1 MASFAD
7 IAPAAEPEAAPTP
20 PTKLLLKSR
29 AGLELLNGP
38 PSNPGDADLSSSLNA
53 DASFPRTSADMTE
66 WSKDGSLL
74 AVATAAGFSVRSGD
88 TGAVVFESAV
98 PVKAMHFSPRGR
110 YLLTWQ
116 NPRKAV
122 EGEGR
127 APGNL
132 VVWEIATGAEVLRLT
147 QKLLRWAH
155 WPSLQWSDDE
165 VVAMRAT
172 SDEIQVCNLLC
183 SVQYLHSVSSKLR
196 TQSFAAAANTRGT
209 PRPLHKLCDARTQPS
224 SGP

>member
-7 IAPAAEPEAAPTP
+7 SAPAAEAEVAPTP

-38 PSNPGDADLSSSLNA
+38 PSNPGDADLSSSLTT
-53 DASFPRTSADMTE
+53 DASFPRTSAEMTE
-66 WSKDGSLL
+66 WSRDGALL
-74 AVATAAGFSVRSGD
+74 AVATSAGFTVCSGEN
-88 TGAVVFESAV
+88 GAVVFESSV

-165 VVAMRAT
+165 AVAMRAS
-172 SDEIQVCNLLC
+172 SDEIQVSIYC
-183 SVQYLHSVSSKLR
+183 SSAQQVFAFEISNAHSV
-196 TQSFAAAANTRGT
+196 F
-209 PRPLHKLCDARTQPS
+209 C
-224 SGP
+224 SGC

>member
-7 IAPAAEPEAAPTP
+7 STPAAEPEAAPTP

-29 AGLELLNGP
+29 AGLELLDGP
-38 PSNPGDADLSSSLNA
+38 PSNPGDADLSASLTA
-53 DASFPRTSADMTE
+53 DTSFPRTSADMTE
-66 WSKDGSLL
+66 WSEDGALL
-74 AVATAAGFSVRSGD
+74 AIATTAGFSVRSGD

-132 VVWEIATGAEVLRLT
+132 VAWEIATGAEVLRLT

-165 VVAMRAT
+165 AVAMRAT
-172 SDEIQVCNLLC
+172 SDEIQVRNLLC
-183 SVQYLHSVSSKLR
+183 SVQQGLVHIIELKIAHSV
-196 TQSFAAAANTRGT
+196 F
-209 PRPLHKLCDARTQPS
+209 C
-224 SGP
+224 SGC